1 MFNFF
6 KKKEEFK
13 KINEVVFNDIF
24 PESKVQPSWDYFDKK
39 RVIKIKLNKKLIN
52 FLNKNDNFSFDELFE
67 LKIKNKYLIDIDIN
81 LFKKFGDIFIYTNES
96 NGTNGTNES
105 NGTNGTNESNGTN
118 RTNCIHVYTLD
129 QKIDS
134 SDFNPNFNFIFNKC
148 TLEYK
153 NYKID
158 LTEYLHSFRFN
169 EFITPEILLLFYDN
183 FNEDLDFILLKINFD
198 WCTKILLLKQKIKF
212 T

>member
-13 KINEVVFNDIF
+13 KINEVFFIVKITNEVVFNDIF

-52 FLNKNDNFSFDELFE
+52 FLNKNDNFSFDELF
-67 LKIKNKYLIDIDIN
+67 N

-96 NGTNGTNES
+96 NES
-105 NGTNGTNESNGTN
+105 NG
-118 RTNCIHVYTLD
+118 TNCIHVYTLD